1 MLVKTSTG
9 EVLSS
14 NYIIYGIKVSSVKG
28 VTKPDKVSVSELEV
42 TSKLTALSEDVG
54 KQVTDVV
61 ALLNNLD
68 TDNKDSRTKLN
79 SSATDNTPYI
89 STSS

>member
-1 MLVKTSTG
+1 M
-9 EVLSS
+9 
-14 NYIIYGIKVSSVKG
+14 SSVIG
-28 VTKPDKVSVSELEV
+28 VTIPDKVSVSELEV